1 MKWKIIFVMI
11 FSLVLIQASYAQK
24 SNKKIKIT
32 GVVVDASSRP
42 VVGAII
48 MVDEEKTDVVTNSSG
63 EYTIKVLPTAKT
75 ITVLSLFDNIVKA
88 TDINGKTV
96 VNIILDKAG
105 TNKAAQ
111 LTKENESVDIGYGT
125 TGKERSSNSGSRAS
139 LNNARSKS
147 YTNIYDMIKSEVR
160 GVQVIGTSIRLQQGT
175 TSLTSSTEPLFV
187 VDGTI
192 VDQINGLIPS
202 QVRSISLLKG
212 SATSIYGSRGANGVL
227 VFTTYK

>member
-11 FSLVLIQASYAQK
+11 LSLVLIQASYAQK

-125 TGKERSSNSGSRAS
+125 TGKKRSSNSGSRAS
-139 LNNARSKS
+139 LNNARSKP

-175 TSLTSSTEPLFV
+175 TSLTSPTEPLFV